1 MLMVVEWWSKRSRMA
16 EAMTLSAKMAPLRI
30 CNDCLKHQKITS
42 VILDHAFDL
51 KLSIRKN
58 EQHFNQATHEYRA
71 PVEEIVLIGCV
82 DLFGDTPARSPDR
95 PREFGAAQPPIKMF
109 RNI

>member
-1 MLMVVEWWSKRSRMA
+1 VVEQAVEDGGGDDVVGEDGS
-16 EAMTLSAKMAPLRI
+16 LSI

-95 PREFGAAQPPIKMF
+95 PREFGAARAANQNVPQY
-109 RNI
+109 